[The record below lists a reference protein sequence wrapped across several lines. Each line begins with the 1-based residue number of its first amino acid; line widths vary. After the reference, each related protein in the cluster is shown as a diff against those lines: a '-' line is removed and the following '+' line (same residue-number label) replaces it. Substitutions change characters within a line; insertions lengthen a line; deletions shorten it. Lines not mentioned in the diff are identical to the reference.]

1 MFYHFFLFFDLQ
13 LLSLLW
19 AVSKAQQ
26 FDPGWLVPQTDGHY
40 AEINEILFKDLT
52 FLSGEKSFL
61 KKMCLND
68 KKMNFISNN
77 NQRRKPNAG

>member
-26 FDPGWLVPQTDGHY
+26 FGPGWVVPQTDGHY
-40 AEINEILFKDLT
+40 AEINEIPFKDLT
-52 FLSGEKSFL
+52 FLSGEKYFS
-61 KKMCLND
+61 KKKCLND
-68 KKMNFISNN
+68 KKNEF
-77 NQRRKPNAG
+77 